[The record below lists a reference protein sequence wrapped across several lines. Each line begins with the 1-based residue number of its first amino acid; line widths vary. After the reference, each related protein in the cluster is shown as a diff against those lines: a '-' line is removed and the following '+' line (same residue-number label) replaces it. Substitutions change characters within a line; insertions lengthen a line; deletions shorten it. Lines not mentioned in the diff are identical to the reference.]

1 MPTRIQ
7 DSHVV
12 QLVPSLVLGLLL
24 NTLLALPL
32 RALRGLRCYY
42 VAVGAPSGSK
52 RVKARRGKKDDDI
65 DLGGAE
71 ALVLAPLSAQQA
83 AQLTYR
89 GSFENLFIVGLFA
102 LSSTAAAEVAEQLLG
117 WPGSAWPSMLA
128 FGLTVVALTM
138 LAQVD
143 LLSSTTSPSN
153 KALAVFWGLGGF
165 AAALALHVLQ
175 PAGSNV
181 LAWDT
186 QRAAAAV
193 GPTVQEAIK
202 ALGSRELKEGT
213 APIPLIA
220 ITASTLQVGLALA
233 AAVVSVL
240 LYAPA
245 LRFVHSF
252 WLQLNPPEWAS
263 DYIAPG
269 ALMTASLHFQLLL
282 PLLSSLLWV
291 RPMCQELLDLSDQQL
306 AFMQAGALLCTATV
320 MALGL
325 RTLLQRYLDRALTG
339 WHQLKHGSL
348 AARAKR
354 DDKKSLGDLIRAS
367 CQAIHFLLGKAGVQ
381 LLAPAALYLGLG
393 LLLLNSALHPG
404 SPGSMAAETQVLVQT
419 CVGFVAAWSGGC
431 WFVYSTEI
439 GRAHV

>member
-306 AFMQAGALLCTATV
+306 AFMQAGALLC
-320 MALGL
+320 
-325 RTLLQRYLDRALTG
+325 

-431 WFVYSTEI
+431 WFVYSAVLLFFFRT
-439 GRAHV
+439 GVLSPF